1 MRRSRILAALLALP
15 LTGCALVGCAEQQP
29 AAPPAAGIQ
38 EEPPIPTS
46 MPTSSA
52 SASPSGIPSPTP
64 GAGSLVQLTVHQG
77 TPPAGVRLGPA
88 WEPVSTP
95 LATSTSVQ
103 IAWTDS
109 QSPGCGAVQ
118 DVYVRETSSTVVID
132 LVRGTRKL
140 GIMCPA
146 ILVPRRADVPLPSPL
161 GSRTLQQD
169 AASAGVQIAPAPTT
183 ATTAAAG

>member
-1 MRRSRILAALLALP
+1 VRRSRVMGALLALP
-15 LTGCALVGCAEQQP
+15 IAGCLLAGCAEQHA
-29 AAPPAAGIQ
+29 AAPPPGAVT
-38 EEPPIPTS
+38 EPPIPTS
-46 MPTSSA
+46 MPTPSA
-52 SASPSGIPSPTP
+52 SASASGMPSPTP
-64 GAGSLVQLTVHQG
+64 GAGALVQLTVHQG
-77 TPPAGVRLGPA
+77 RPPAGVRRGPA

-109 QSPGCGAVQ
+109 PSPGCGAVQ

-146 ILVPRRADVPLPSPL
+146 ILVPRRAEVPLPSPL